1 MPARQELDATAQA
14 LTGLLAGLT
23 AGHAR
28 QALAA
33 AVAGTSEAR
42 FHAARYCSLRRF
54 LAAHPGALSS
64 GAVITAGDRP
74 RLVAPQD
81 V

>member
-1 MPARQELDATAQA
+1 MVSRPGIMATGQELGATAQA

-23 AGHAR
+23 DAQAR

-33 AVAGTSEAR
+33 VVAGNGEAR

-64 GAVITAGDRP
+64 G
-74 RLVAPQD
+74 
-81 V
+81 